1 MAPFSMPQSGIRPIS
16 RAGLHAAALLAAAV
30 TGAAM
35 AQFRITPPRGAVAC
49 AAPAAGG
56 GVAVVNVS
64 EEGDIEVADGRR
76 LRAAGLDLGRDHLNG
91 ADWVRQRR
99 RLAEALIGRTLLP
112 RALGSETDRWGRVP
126 ALLFEPAP
134 GASGASPLA
143 ERLLAAGLARIRVG
157 DRVDHCISAW
167 LAAETAARTARA
179 GLWAL
184 PETGLVAATD
194 GGALRAAAGRYA
206 VIEGIVM
213 SVGSRTQRT
222 FLNFGRR
229 FNRDFAAVVPKTMVT
244 RFRSA
249 GLDMKDLRNKRVRL
263 RGVVTV
269 WRAPRLSI
277 ANLAEIEV
285 VEDSRGQ

>member
-1 MAPFSMPQSGIRPIS
+1 MQGFSRIAWLPALALVL
-16 RAGLHAAALLAAAV
+16 AGPAQ
-30 TGAAM
+30 
-35 AQFRITPPRGAVAC
+35 AQFRIAPPRGAVAC
-49 AAPAAGG
+49 AAPTSASGLT
-56 GVAVVNVS
+56 GVAVVAVS
-64 EEGDIEVADGRR
+64 DEGEIEVADGRR
-76 LRAAGLDLGRDHLNG
+76 LRAAGLDLGRDHLG
-91 ADWVRQRR
+91 VEAWAGQRR
-99 RLAEALIGRTLLP
+99 RLAEALVGRTVIP
-112 RALGSETDRWGRVP
+112 RLLGSETDRWGRIP
-126 ALLFEPAP
+126 ALLFEPAA
-134 GASGASPLA
+134 GAAAATPLA
-143 ERLLAAGLARIRVG
+143 ERLVAAGLARTRVG
-157 DRVDHCISAW
+157 DRVDHCLSSW
-167 LAAETAARTARA
+167 LKAETAARTAKS

-194 GGALRAAAGRYA
+194 ERALRAAAGRYA
-206 VIEGIVM
+206 VIEGVVT

-277 ANLAEIEV
+277 ANLADIEI
-285 VEDSRGQ
+285 VEDNRGL